1 MTHIECSLHSLLRG
15 STELWTSLT
24 SLRRRHISRLVFFW
38 RWANVCGLRMM
49 SSRRWESYVL
59 ISGVFLANLTLELR
73 RGRQESLHFFQ
84 VSFFSFCFSFAFAF
98 PLTSVSS
105 SFSCSSFVSSVFFL
119 PSFTCASCSPSFSCR
134 DPPRPFFLMA
144 E

>member
-1 MTHIECSLHSLLRG
+1 M
-15 STELWTSLT
+15 
-24 SLRRRHISRLVFFW
+24 
-38 RWANVCGLRMM
+38 CGLRMM

-105 SFSCSSFVSSVFFL
+105 SFSCSSFVSSVFFFCL
-119 PSFTCASCSPSFSCR
+119 PLHVPLVLLPFHAGILLGLFS
-134 DPPRPFFLMA
+134 
-144 E
+144 